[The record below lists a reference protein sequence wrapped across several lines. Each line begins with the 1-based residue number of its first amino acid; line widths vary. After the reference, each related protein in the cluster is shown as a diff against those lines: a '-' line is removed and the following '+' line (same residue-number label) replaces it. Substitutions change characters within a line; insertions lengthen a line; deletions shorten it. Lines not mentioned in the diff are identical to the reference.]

1 MPGRFLTASGSRGWH
16 HPAMDRDALIA
27 SYRTGADAFAA
38 ALDGLTDAELDT
50 VPADGGWTPRTV
62 AHHVADSETNSYIR
76 LRRLIAEEDPLIVGY
91 DEERWAARLAYD
103 RPVASAVAVVHA
115 VRAASLEL
123 LLQLAPDTWAQATG
137 THSESG
143 PYTLDTWLETYA
155 RHPFEHAEQVRRA
168 LGR

>member
-1 MPGRFLTASGSRGWH
+1 
-16 HPAMDRDALIA
+16 MDRDALID

-38 ALDGLTDAELDT
+38 ALHGLTDAQLDT
-50 VPADGGWTPRTV
+50 APADGGWTPRMV

-76 LRRLIAEEDPLIVGY
+76 LRRLVAEDEPVIVGY
-91 DEERWAARLAYD
+91 DEERWAGRLHYD

-123 LLQLAPDTWAQATG
+123 LLTLTDAEWTNARGNHSQTG
-137 THSESG
+137 S
-143 PYTLDTWLETYA
+143 YTLDTWLETYA
-155 RHPFEHAEQVRRA
+155 AHPREHAEQILRA